1 MSGGPTYQ
9 YCKKLAAMASLSFTV
24 ELVEGMPREL
34 IELLSV
40 LVRFR
45 GLLGRDSFLLEFLP

>member
-1 MSGGPTYQ
+1 
-9 YCKKLAAMASLSFTV
+9 MASLSFTV

-34 IELLSV
+34 IELLRV